1 MKIYDKMNK
10 KNNMIIKEINNNNIN
25 NKIINKNNNKMNDE
39 NNYIIAEFDN
49 KEWIQN
55 IRIINNY
62 EQYKGK
68 NNKDSILIE
77 DEKNE
82 KEIKENCIIKIDNK
96 IIEFNYFYK
105 FNKGKN
111 KIEYIFK
118 NNIKKQIIC
127 LVVVHL

>member
-25 NKIINKNNNKMNDE
+25 NKIINKNNNKMNNE
-39 NNYIIAEFDN
+39 KNYIIAEFDN

-68 NNKDSILIE
+68 NNKDLILIE
-77 DEKNE
+77 DEKNYE
-82 KEIKENCIIKIDNK
+82 RN
-96 IIEFNYFYK
+96 
-105 FNKGKN
+105 
-111 KIEYIFK
+111 
-118 NNIKKQIIC
+118 
-127 LVVVHL
+127 